1 MPIFWA
7 KVHICTSF
15 QKITHLVGLIHLFE
29 VAICTIPPEHNL
41 MPSFQQH
48 KSVDNYLMTMA
59 LFSRFGICLSS
70 MFYRSRTGISSCK
83 NFDVIEAHL
92 SLLDV
97 PIKVCFAGHIQP
109 IRLWDNRRL
118 EYIKGDGSK
127 RRQVLMI
134 LISFKTYQQ
143 WFRLGRYNDH
153 QVHEIINRLRLL
165 KNTFYCTK
173 S

>member
-1 MPIFWA
+1 MD
-7 KVHICTSF
+7 V
-15 QKITHLVGLIHLFE
+15 L
-29 VAICTIPPEHNL
+29 
-41 MPSFQQH
+41 
-48 KSVDNYLMTMA
+48 
-59 LFSRFGICLSS
+59 SRFGICLSS

-83 NFDVIEAHL
+83 TFDVLEAHL

-109 IRLWDNRRL
+109 IHLWDNRRL

-143 WFRLGRYNDH
+143 WFRLGRYTDH
-153 QVHEIINRLRLL
+153 QMQKNIHSLFKVPSMHKALILL
-165 KNTFYCTK
+165 DSCNSRIQLDVVNAKITLCHWKKEYI
-173 S
+173 SVGWSM